1 MRMRGLVR
9 VTVMGSAFGAV
20 LPKVLKATNDCMNEC
35 RESDAAFDAK

>member
-9 VTVMGSAFGAV
+9 VTVMGSAFETV
-20 LPKVLKATNDCMNEC
+20 LRKVLKSSNDCMNES